1 MSVHDNR
8 DILTANGYRFP
19 PPIPQNREDG
29 TPGFAC
35 PVEGCNLWS
44 VYRQR
49 LVDHLNDHAGC
60 KPYGCTHPGKG
71 HLLLSAIWSIWT
83 LLLKSVHC
91 LLIHNTYVNP
101 YKYWMFPTP
110 SFRDHVFYRVSPPTF
125 FLIQVIIWRGLVW
138 ARRQILQRRSR
149 LGLWVCKFVSLSG
162 HVQRI

>member
-1 MSVHDNR
+1 MNRCSFSFILHLFFVEIKDSILVVPGCGKTFLSEVELEAHQGVHDNR

-60 KPYGCTHPGKG
+60 KPYGCTHPGKD
-71 HLLLSAIWSIWT
+71 HLLLSAI
-83 LLLKSVHC
+83 
-91 LLIHNTYVNP
+91 
-101 YKYWMFPTP
+101 
-110 SFRDHVFYRVSPPTF
+110 
-125 FLIQVIIWRGLVW
+125 
-138 ARRQILQRRSR
+138 
-149 LGLWVCKFVSLSG
+149 
-162 HVQRI
+162 